1 MVVEGKSY
9 FFSMNKRE
17 DWQKSSV
24 SNLEWSDQGVELARS
39 HDLAIDY
46 KMQMS
51 ELLQAVKA
59 SQHSSGSDE
68 ERVFGIR
75 DFSVARTNALV
86 WLDERGHV
94 VLYDENNHYQ
104 ETLFRGEAHHTYQHA
119 FILANEDMMILIHY
133 SPGMR
138 IAAFSLQNGQCI
150 WTVNDWNGK
159 HLYPLAAALDANG
172 VLHVVTP
179 FLSQAADE
187 KENLPK
193 ETELHVCSFDH
204 AGRPLAHHVHAE
216 LLLHEP
222 RGLAAAIRRALVQLS
237 TTKSGK
243 LFIFLK
249 EHRTVI
255 QIAEEGSQAIRLPL
269 PNEVVPTGFAVDAN
283 QILYLGDGRQSGSS
297 HGHSRFLYRFLPS
310 GEAIAPVAAYSGHA
324 DKLTFDRHNRLYVWD
339 EENAVLTRLRY
350 VQQRAVQSTTGLH
363 TGVMMTP
370 SFDSTQTETIWH
382 KFTVDAELPDE
393 TQLLISYFAADR
405 KEHLI
410 QGKWCDLDDFLLDP
424 HVTMQ
429 EKLFATADLWSEPV
443 INAAD
448 ALFLSAQG
456 RYLWIKMEL
465 HGTKQA
471 SPLIQRLRIFAPR
484 HSFMAYLPAVF
495 QEDASSA
502 AFLERFLALFE
513 TFYLDVEQRID
524 TISRYFDPDLT
535 PRDFVPWLSSWL
547 GQDHDDMWSE
557 EQRREL
563 IRRAPEMYA
572 ERGTRTGLEKM
583 MQLYTGEKPIIVE
596 YFQVREMLQR
606 PDLKALVSS
615 LYTDNPYSFS
625 VLVSHHCVR
634 TERDRMALQKILD
647 DQTPAF
653 TEGKLVVLQAGI
665 YADLHSYVGINSYL
679 MEPALLTLDQHLS
692 IPYSTVISGKEGSQ
706 RMDDQLRL
714 GSATTL
720 E

>member
-9 FFSMNKRE
+9 FFSMNKKE

-24 SNLEWSDQGVELARS
+24 SNLEWSDQGVELAKT

-51 ELLQAVKA
+51 ERLRAVIT
-59 SQHSSGSDE
+59 SQHASGSDE
-68 ERVFGIR
+68 DPIFAIR
-75 DFSVARTNALV
+75 DFSLARTNVLV

-94 VLYDENNHYQ
+94 VLHDENNHYQ
-104 ETLFRGEAHHTYQHA
+104 ETLFQGEGHLAYKHA

-133 SPGMR
+133 TPEMK
-138 IAAFSLQNGQCI
+138 IAAFSLLNGQCI
-150 WTVNDWNGK
+150 WTVNDWNGR
-159 HLYPLAAALDANG
+159 HLYPLAAALDTNG

-179 FLSQAADE
+179 FLPDTADVRD
-187 KENLPK
+187 NLPK

-204 AGRPLAHHVHAE
+204 AGRPLAYHVHPE

-222 RGLAAAIRRALVQLS
+222 RELATASRRALVQMS
-237 TTKSGK
+237 TTHSGK

-249 EHRTVI
+249 ERRTVI
-255 QIAEEGSQAIRLPL
+255 QISEDGSQAIRLTL
-269 PNEVVPTGFAVDAN
+269 PIEVVPTGFAVDAN
-283 QILYLGDGRQSGSS
+283 EILYLGDGRQSGST
-297 HGHSRFLYRFLPS
+297 HAHSRFLYRFLPS

-324 DKLTFDRHNRLYVWD
+324 DKLIFDRHNRLYVWD
-339 EENAVLTRLRY
+339 EENAVLTRLRF
-350 VQQRAVQSTTGLH
+350 VQQRAVQSTSGLH
-363 TGVMMTP
+363 KGVMITQ
-370 SFDSTQTETIWH
+370 SFDSSQSETIWH
-382 KFTVDAELPDE
+382 KFTLDAEIPDE
-393 TQLLISYFAADR
+393 TQLLLSYFAADR

-410 QGKWCDLDDFLLDP
+410 QGKWCDLDDFLSDP
-424 HVTMQ
+424 SASMQ
-429 EKLFATADLWSEPV
+429 EKLSATADLWSEPV

-465 HGTKQA
+465 HGTKQT
-471 SPLIQRLRIFAPR
+471 SPIIQRLRVFAPR
-484 HSFMAYLPAVF
+484 QSFTAYLPAVF
-495 QEDASSA
+495 QEDAASA
-502 AFLERFLALFE
+502 PFLERFLALFE

-547 GQDHDDMWSE
+547 GQEQDDMWSE
-557 EQRREL
+557 DQRREL

-572 ERGTRTGLEKM
+572 ERGTRMGLEKM
-583 MQLYTGEKPIIVE
+583 IQLYTGEKPIIVE
-596 YFQVREMLQR
+596 YFQVREMLQH
-606 PDLKALVSS
+606 PELKALIAG
-615 LYTDNPYSFS
+615 LYTDNPYRFS

-634 TERDRMALQKILD
+634 TERDRMSLQKILD

-692 IPYSTVISGKEGSQ
+692 IPYSTVISGKEDSQ